1 MNNRYINS
9 FIFLLLIISLVV
21 INFNQEEEPIVIE
34 QVEEIEAVD
43 TLSLIHI

>member
-9 FIFLLLIISLVV
+9 FIFLLLTISLVV

-34 QVEEIEAVD
+34 QDEEILAID
-43 TLSLIHI
+43 LSLIHI